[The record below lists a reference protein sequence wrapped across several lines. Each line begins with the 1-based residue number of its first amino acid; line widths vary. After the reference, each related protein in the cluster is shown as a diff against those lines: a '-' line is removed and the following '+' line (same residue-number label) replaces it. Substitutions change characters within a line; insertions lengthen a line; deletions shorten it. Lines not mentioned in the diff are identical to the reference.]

1 MVTLN
6 LTDAQAIMLHAAFIN
21 HLPEEIVGFI
31 NKDYDYYLEE
41 EPYSPYAAAYKFI
54 KQFIEA
60 NPENESFGEESIN
73 LFDELEG
80 TVKDIGRERLKNER
94 KAKLAKETNK

>member
-1 MVTLN
+1 MITLN
-6 LTDAQAIMLHAAFIN
+6 LTDAQAIMLHAVFVN

-31 NKDYDYYLEE
+31 NQNYDYYLEE
-41 EPYSPYAAAYKFI
+41 DPCSPYAAAYESI

-60 NPENESFGEESIN
+60 NPENKSFGEEDVN
-73 LFDELEG
+73 LFDELEE
-80 TVKDIGRERLKNER
+80 TVEDIGRECLKNER

>member
-6 LTDAQAIMLHAAFIN
+6 LTDAQAIMLHAAFVN
-21 HLPEEIVGFI
+21 HLPEEIIGFI

-54 KQFIEA
+54 KQFIET
-60 NPENESFGEESIN
+60 NPESESFGEEGID

-80 TVKDIGRERLKNER
+80 TIKDIGRERLKTKE
-94 KAKLAKETNK
+94 KLN